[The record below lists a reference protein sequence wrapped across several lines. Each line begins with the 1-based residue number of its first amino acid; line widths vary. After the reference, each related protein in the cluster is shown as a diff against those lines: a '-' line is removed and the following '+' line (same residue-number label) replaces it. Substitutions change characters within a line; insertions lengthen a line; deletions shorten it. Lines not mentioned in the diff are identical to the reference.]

1 MLVTMKDVFP
11 ILYGIFLHSM
21 CYCPSVDGLSC
32 TKQVTRDNSC
42 YTNNIIYDYNLLLI
56 IFNSFK
62 FCHGTTKVIVT
73 SVVSTTFNSSTGS
86 LQIFKVTLEL
96 N

>member
-1 MLVTMKDVFP
+1 MLVTMKDVLN
-11 ILYGIFLHSM
+11 ILYGILLHSL

-42 YTNNIIYDYNLLLI
+42 YTNNIIYDYSLLLI

-62 FCHGTTKVIVT
+62 FCHGTTKVIKL
-73 SVVSTTFNSSTGS
+73 S
-86 LQIFKVTLEL
+86 LWSPLL
-96 N
+96 